1 MSDKF
6 EEVFLFVIFRRLSGP
21 DYFLEPRPD
30 LYCLQITSLRMND
43 RMTFFGLKKVDSLTS
58 VVHFYSRRLIFLCV
72 RVCVMKCSDLLSA
85 VPLSVSLSLR
95 FLFSFISQKAPP
107 PPLPSRELLLTCS
120 IYCVCVCVLYVTA
133 TISGN
138 LRSSE

>member
-6 EEVFLFVIFRRLSGP
+6 EEFFLFVIFRRLSGP

-43 RMTFFGLKKVDSLTS
+43 RMTFFLVEKSGFPYKCSS
-58 VVHFYSRRLIFLCV
+58 FLQQKIDFCV
-72 RVCVMKCSDLLSA
+72 CACVMKCSDLLSA

-107 PPLPSRELLLTCS
+107 PPPPLQRAAVNLFYLL
-120 IYCVCVCVLYVTA
+120 CVCVCVVCDRN
-133 TISGN
+133 N
-138 LRSSE
+138 LGESQEL